1 MRLFLG
7 IDIPDDIRQ
16 RITDFVECVR
26 SHAPDARWVKPE
38 TYHITLKFIGEF
50 KPERLDDLKTTLSTV
65 AAPAIDISFRGC
77 GFFSPRSPKAFWIGV
92 HANETLPSLASAVQ
106 DACAKLGIATEDHA
120 YTPHL
125 TLARTG
131 SGRPQGS
138 PRDRNKPVMWNLRDE
153 VQRMP
158 PPDFGTMTAQEFFLF
173 ESKLSPKGA
182 QYTKIAGFQLGS
194 AGTCPERS
202 RRVSPAKEI

>member
-1 MRLFLG
+1 MRLFIG

-16 RITDFVECVR
+16 RITDFVERVR
-26 SHAPDARWVKPE
+26 PQAPDARWVKPD

-50 KPERLDDLKTTLSTV
+50 KSERLDELTSALSAV
-65 AAPAIDISFRGC
+65 ASPAIDIAFHGC

-92 HANETLPSLASAVQ
+92 NANETLPGLASAVQ
-106 DACAKLGIATEDHA
+106 DACARLGIKAEEHA

-138 PRDRNKPVMWNLRDE
+138 PRDRGKPAMWQLRDAL
-153 VQRMP
+153 QRIP
-158 PPDFGTMTAQEFFLF
+158 PPDFGTMTAQAFFLY

-182 QYTKIAGFQLGS
+182 QYTKIARFDLGQD
-194 AGTCPERS
+194 TS
-202 RRVSPAKEI
+202 R